1 MRRTTCYTVW
11 VFFRTCAKGR
21 ALADCG
27 KAMDM
32 TRSTVSGKGKQ
43 QLLIV
48 LSVLVYAAVYVG
60 RYSYSANIGS
70 VMTAYGVSRADAGLV
85 STFFFFSY
93 GAAQLVH
100 AVLCKYYPKKY
111 VIPGALLIMAGIN
124 FALFCAPPF
133 ATIKYLWM
141 ANGIVQALIWPTL
154 VQAWGELLDA
164 DMMPRAT
171 FLISLSLPI
180 GTVVAYGSSAL
191 FNLFSFWR
199 GAFLLGLIIP
209 AALGVIWL
217 LSYDAIEAGGRQ
229 VAAPTVA
236 EQTES
241 AVPARTGRR
250 CMGAVLVELTV
261 VCACIQAIVC
271 FVRDGLSTWA
281 PVLLSEQFGL
291 ADSNSIVLTLILPLF
306 GIFGSALAM
315 RTNRWI
321 RDFRALCGFFCLL
334 TSVCLLG
341 LRISLDLSQVVPA
354 LILMG
359 VTSCLVHG
367 VVTVVVNI
375 MPLSLRDRVDP
386 GFLSGLLNAC
396 GYVGSTVSAYGL
408 GSIADGLGWSAVLR
422 VLLYAAIGATVLAGI
437 AVLVDLWQKRK
448 RADRV

>member
-1 MRRTTCYTVW
+1 MKTTG
-11 VFFRTCAKGR
+11 ANK
-21 ALADCG
+21 
-27 KAMDM
+27 
-32 TRSTVSGKGKQ
+32 GKGKQ
-43 QLLIV
+43 QLLII

-70 VMTAYGVSRADAGLV
+70 VMAAYGVSRADAGLV

-100 AVLCKYYPKKY
+100 ALLCKYYPKRY

-124 FALFCAPPF
+124 FTLFCNPPF
-133 ATIKYLWM
+133 AAIKYLWM
-141 ANGIVQALIWPTL
+141 ANGIVQALIWPTI

-191 FNLFSFWR
+191 FNTFSFWR

-217 LSYDAIEAGGRQ
+217 LSYSAIEAGGRRDGRPERTDQ
-229 VAAPTVA
+229 
-236 EQTES
+236 QS
-241 AVPARTGRR
+241 ARTQSDTDATRSRIGI
-250 CMGAVLVELTV
+250 VLVELIV

-271 FVRDGLSTWA
+271 FVRDGLTTWA

-291 ADSNSIVLTLILPLF
+291 ADGNSIVLTLILPLF

-315 RTNRWI
+315 RMNKWI
-321 RDFRALCGFFCLL
+321 RDFRALSGFFCLL
-334 TSVCLLG
+334 TSACLLG
-341 LRISLDLSQVVPA
+341 LSVSLRLSQVVLA

-375 MPLSLRDRVDP
+375 MPLSMRERINP

-408 GSIADGLGWSAVLR
+408 GSIADGLGWGAVLQ

-437 AVLVDLWQKRK
+437 ALLVDLLQKRRCTE
-448 RADRV
+448 RAQ